1 MDNES
6 IMIEFSG
13 EEFDMILKYQEESE
27 ATTVQ
32 SAILNAIALALDHAD
47 DGK

>member
-13 EEFDMILKYQEESE
+13 ENMDMILKYQEITG
-27 ATTVQ
+27 ATNIQ
-32 SAILNAIALALDHAD
+32 NAILNAICLALDHAD
-47 DGK
+47 DCK